1 MDYKQRL
8 IVAANC
14 VYDGDLSAAAEAR
27 VDTSDF
33 GITAALKPHQ
43 VEGVSWLIRRYHLG
57 VNVILGDEMGLGKTL
72 QAISLLSYL
81 KVCRKSPGPFLVLCP
96 LSVTNGWV
104 SEIANFAPNLR
115 LIRYVGEKEH
125 RRKLRCEMHEYVNK
139 LPLSSYVPTLPFDV
153 LLTTYD
159 IALIDQDF
167 LSQFSWHYAIIDEAQ
182 RLKNPSS
189 VLYNVLR
196 DRFVMPRKLLMTGTP
211 IQNNLAELW
220 ALMHFCMPLI
230 FGMLEQFLSNFKEA
244 GDPSCQDADRVKEQ
258 FKILKYVLG
267 AFMLRRTKSKLMES
281 GSLLLP
287 PVTEITVMAH
297 LTPLQK
303 KVYVSILR
311 KELPK
316 LLALASGA
324 SNAQS
329 LQNIVIQLRKACSH
343 PYLFPGIEPEPYQ
356 EGEHLVQASGK
367 LLILDQLLQK
377 LHDSGHRVLLFA
389 QMTHTLDILQ
399 DFLEMRKF
407 TYERLD
413 GSIRAEERFA
423 AIRSFSQK
431 PIMNTATADSHMCTP
446 FIFLISTRAGG
457 VGLNLV
463 AADTVIFYEQDWNPQ
478 VDKQAMQRAHR
489 IGQSNHVLSI
499 NLATGRTIEEVIM
512 RRAERKLQLSHN
524 VIGDDNLDHGGN
536 NVGGAE
542 AGDLKSII
550 FGLHVFDPMEMNME
564 KSDKQLDME
573 KMSGLTGKV
582 IAFRQE
588 SKSDVG
594 ERTFEINPM
603 NLMDGKDLVM
613 HEGSQPINFD
623 PGLDEASYM
632 SWVEMFKQAL
642 PADDS
647 NILESGNRRQ
657 LPDEKNLK
665 AEASRKKAEEKKLSK
680 WEALGYHSL
689 SVTIPDG
696 TENQDL
702 MSGSGSVH
710 FVYGD
715 CTNTAAVSPMEPTIT
730 FSCVDNSGNWGR
742 GGLFDAVA
750 RLSAT
755 VPNAYERASEFGDLH
770 LGDLHLVQI
779 NEDNGDPNTQP
790 NAPRWVALAVVQSYN
805 PRRKVPR
812 SGISISDLDVCLAK
826 ASFTASRHSASIHM
840 PRINYQGSTDRSE
853 WYTVERLLRKYAAMY
868 GINVYVLLPKWC
880 MKHPTLR
887 Y

>member
-8 IVAANC
+8 IAAAKY
-14 VYDGDLSAAAEAR
+14 VYDGDSRASEEAHI
-27 VDTSDF
+27 DTSDF
-33 GITAALKPHQ
+33 EITATLKPHQ
-43 VEGVSWLIRRYHLG
+43 VEGISWLIRRYHVG

-96 LSVTNGWV
+96 LSVTDGWV
-104 SEIANFAPNLR
+104 SEVANFAPRLR
-115 LIRYVGEKEH
+115 LLRYVGEKEH
-125 RRKLRCEMHEYVNK
+125 RRKMRWEMHDYVK
-139 LPLSSYVPTLPFDV
+139 ELPLSSHVPTLPFDV

-167 LSQFSWHYAIIDEAQ
+167 LSQFPWHYAIIDEAQ

-196 DRFVMPRKLLMTGTP
+196 ERFVMPRKLLMTGTP
-211 IQNNLAELW
+211 IQNNLTELW

-230 FGMLEQFLSNFKEA
+230 FGMLEQFLSDFKEA
-244 GDPSCQDADRVKEQ
+244 GDPSCQDAEKVKEQ

-281 GSLLLP
+281 GTLLLP
-287 PVTEITVMAH
+287 PVTEITVMAP
-297 LTPLQK
+297 LSPLQK

-329 LQNIVIQLRKACSH
+329 LHNIVIQLRKACSH

-377 LHDSGHRVLLFA
+377 LHDFGHRVLLFA

-399 DFLEMRKF
+399 DFFEMRKY

-431 PIMNTATADSHMCTP
+431 SVTKSATADAYQSSP

-478 VDKQAMQRAHR
+478 VDKQALQRAHR
-489 IGQSNHVLSI
+489 IGQRNHVLSI
-499 NLATGRTIEEVIM
+499 NLVTRRTIEEVIM

-524 VIGDDNLDHGGN
+524 VIGDDVSDHEGS
-536 NVGGAE
+536 NVGGTQ
-542 AGDLKSII
+542 AGDLKSVI
-550 FGLHVFDPMEMNME
+550 FGLHVFDPMEIDME
-564 KSDKQLDME
+564 KPDNQLDMGE
-573 KMSGLTGKV
+573 LTGLAEKV
-582 IAFRQE
+582 IASRHDLQ
-588 SKSDVG
+588 SDVG
-594 ERTFEINPM
+594 DRKFEINPVD
-603 NLMDGKDLVM
+603 LMDGKDLVM
-613 HEGSQPINFD
+613 QEGSQSIDFN

-632 SWVEMFKQAL
+632 SWVEKFKQAS

-647 NILESGNRRQ
+647 DVLELGNRRL
-657 LPDEKNLK
+657 LPDVKHLK

-689 SVTIPDG
+689 SVSNPVG
-696 TENQDL
+696 PANQDL
-702 MSGSGSVH
+702 MSDSGSVD

-715 CTNTAAVSPMEPTIT
+715 CTNTAAVCPSEPTII
-730 FSCVDNSGNWGR
+730 FSCVDNSGNWGH
-742 GGLFDAVA
+742 GGLFDALA
-750 RLSAT
+750 RCSAT
-755 VPNAYERASEFGDLH
+755 IPSAYEQASEFGDLH
-770 LGDLHLVQI
+770 LGDLHLI
-779 NEDNGDPNTQP
+779 EITGDHGELSTHT
-790 NAPRWVALAVVQSYN
+790 NAPQWVALAVVQSYN

-812 SGISISDLDVCLAK
+812 SGISIADLEVCLAK
-826 ASFTASRHSASIHM
+826 ASFSAAQYSASIHM
-840 PRINYQGSTDRSE
+840 PRINYQDGTDRSE

-868 GINVYVLLPKWC
+868 GIHVYVYYYRR
-880 MKHPTLR
+880 TA
-887 Y
+887 

>member
-1 MDYKQRL
+1 MVLGETFRGLSFEVNAL
-8 IVAANC
+8 IFLT
-14 VYDGDLSAAAEAR
+14 LSASYFFKVGR
-27 VDTSDF
+27 
-33 GITAALKPHQ
+33 
-43 VEGVSWLIRRYHLG
+43 
-57 VNVILGDEMGLGKTL
+57 DEFPSAWMGLGKTL

-81 KVCRKSPGPFLVLCP
+81 KVCRKSSGPFL
-96 LSVTNGWV
+96 

-125 RRKLRCEMHEYVNK
+125 RRKLRREMHEYVNK

-153 LLTTYD
+153 LLTTYG

-196 DRFVMPRKLLMTGTP
+196 DRFVMPRKLPMTGTP
-211 IQNNLAELW
+211 IQNNLAEIW

-244 GDPSCQDADRVKEQ
+244 GDPSCQDADRVKGQ

-303 KVYVSILR
+303 KVYMSILR

-356 EGEHLVQASGK
+356 EGEHLVQ
-367 LLILDQLLQK
+367 LVVNFILDQLLQK

-389 QMTHTLDILQ
+389 QMTNTLDILQ

-431 PIMNTATADSHMCTP
+431 SIMNTATADSHKCAP

-463 AADTVIFYEQDWNPQ
+463 AVDTICSINKPDVRFVIHHSLPKSIEGYHQ
-478 VDKQAMQRAHR
+478 VD
-489 IGQSNHVLSI
+489 
-499 NLATGRTIEEVIM
+499 
-512 RRAERKLQLSHN
+512 
-524 VIGDDNLDHGGN
+524 
-536 NVGGAE
+536 
-542 AGDLKSII
+542 
-550 FGLHVFDPMEMNME
+550 
-564 KSDKQLDME
+564 
-573 KMSGLTGKV
+573 
-582 IAFRQE
+582 
-588 SKSDVG
+588 
-594 ERTFEINPM
+594 
-603 NLMDGKDLVM
+603 
-613 HEGSQPINFD
+613 
-623 PGLDEASYM
+623 
-632 SWVEMFKQAL
+632 
-642 PADDS
+642 
-647 NILESGNRRQ
+647 
-657 LPDEKNLK
+657 
-665 AEASRKKAEEKKLSK
+665 
-680 WEALGYHSL
+680 
-689 SVTIPDG
+689 
-696 TENQDL
+696 
-702 MSGSGSVH
+702 
-710 FVYGD
+710 
-715 CTNTAAVSPMEPTIT
+715 
-730 FSCVDNSGNWGR
+730 
-742 GGLFDAVA
+742 
-750 RLSAT
+750 
-755 VPNAYERASEFGDLH
+755 
-770 LGDLHLVQI
+770 
-779 NEDNGDPNTQP
+779 
-790 NAPRWVALAVVQSYN
+790 
-805 PRRKVPR
+805 
-812 SGISISDLDVCLAK
+812 
-826 ASFTASRHSASIHM
+826 
-840 PRINYQGSTDRSE
+840 
-853 WYTVERLLRKYAAMY
+853 
-868 GINVYVLLPKWC
+868 
-880 MKHPTLR
+880 
-887 Y
+887 